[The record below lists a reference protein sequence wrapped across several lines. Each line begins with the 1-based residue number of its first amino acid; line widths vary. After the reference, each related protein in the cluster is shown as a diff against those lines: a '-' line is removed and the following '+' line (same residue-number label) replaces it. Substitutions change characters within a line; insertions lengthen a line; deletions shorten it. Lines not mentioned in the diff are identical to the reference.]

1 MRTQFQEIL
10 ALVRAG
16 QPAERSFTVED
27 TEYVRNFYPKER
39 LILLGCGHVSQPVC
53 QYASDLGFAV
63 TVADDRPSFANHT
76 RFPDA
81 EKVIC
86 DSFEHAIGQLGINE
100 RDYVAVITRGHR
112 YDADC
117 LRAILPGTF
126 PKYLGMTGSRRRVIS
141 LMKMLAEEGFP
152 RELNWISVPGLHGPM
167 RVKAKTRYRQAEQP
181 ATVYPEGP
189 DCIRL
194 EFDQPQRAVTVGQ
207 ALVLY
212 DGDLVVGG
220 GTISRVPEA

>member
-1 MRTQFQEIL
+1 M
-10 ALVRAG
+10 
-16 QPAERSFTVED
+16 
-27 TEYVRNFYPKER
+27 
-39 LILLGCGHVSQPVC
+39 
-53 QYASDLGFAV
+53 
-63 TVADDRPSFANHT
+63 
-76 RFPDA
+76 
-81 EKVIC
+81 
-86 DSFEHAIGQLGINE
+86 IGIITNVL
-100 RDYVAVITRGHR
+100 AVITRGHR

-117 LRAILPGTF
+117 LQAILPGTF
-126 PKYLGMTGSRRRVIS
+126 PKYLGMIGSRRRVIS
-141 LMKMLAEEGFP
+141 LMKMLAEEGSP

-207 ALVLY
+207 SLVLY